1 MKRAASEVMLVLL
14 VTSTFALAFK
24 IQPVRTDG
32 TTIMVRDFNASDPP
46 FPGVGVRINIFP
58 NVSVQYVNSSDYLY
72 VMHGWVVSNWSSLTA
87 DLQSAFLDPQQT
99 NFILQTD
106 APDFQNPPLTQFTYY
121 DTAVDDMYS
130 MFWFQFLPDDLA
142 PGNYSFTG
150 TWSTTGAGNPPNYT
164 PAYTQ
169 NTITLVVNQLLLAK
183 SATFVSCSPNVVSIG
198 WPVTC
203 TATVSGSN
211 PSGTVNWSTSSV
223 GGSFSQSV
231 CNLSNG
237 TCSTTY
243 TDNFTGSVTIATW
256 YSGDSNNVPS
266 SGSTILT
273 VTSGGPVYYS
283 ENYTSV
289 QAAIDAAP
297 PGATVIIAQGFYSES
312 LTVNKTLTIIGEKDP
327 PIFVGGGSGIAI
339 TLLSGASGSVIT
351 GIAITSWDE
360 GILINNASDCK
371 IYNNIMSLISKNGI
385 VLQGTNAVNNQVCWN
400 MFQQNAVAVDLTS
413 SAYNSTVS
421 QNIIS
426 LSTTGL
432 RIETSGN
439 IICANILSQ
448 NQIGINITN
457 SNNKIFHNTFADN
470 TVQVSISMS
479 AANVWDDGYPSGG
492 NYWSSYA
499 GVDKNSG
506 PYQNVT
512 GSDGIGDTPH
522 AIATNNIDRYPLMKP
537 WTVAAGHSVAVISV
551 MTAKTVIGQ
560 GFNCNLTVNVVDN
573 GEYAETFRVTAYANA
588 MAISFRQVSN
598 LNVMC
603 PLLLTFTWET
613 TNLSKGNYTLSAYA
627 WPVPSETSISDN
639 NVTGGTVYVGTPGD
653 LNGDGTVDIYDAIKL
668 AGAFN
673 SNPGSLN
680 WNPNSDVNDDNV
692 VDIYDAIILAG
703 NYGKTT

>member
-1 MKRAASEVMLVLL
+1 MKRAASEAMLVLL

-24 IQPVRTDG
+24 IQPVRADG
-32 TTIMVRDFNASDPP
+32 TTIMVPDFNASDPP
-46 FPGVGVRINIFP
+46 FPGVGVKVSIYHDG
-58 NVSVQYVNSSDYLY
+58 SVQYVNSSDYVY
-72 VMHGWVVSNWSSLTA
+72 VMHGWVVSNWSSFTA

-99 NFILQTD
+99 YFILQTN
-106 APDFQNPPLTQFTYY
+106 ALDFQNPSMTQFTYY

-150 TWSTTGAGNPPNYT
+150 TWSTTGAGNQPNYT
-164 PAYTQ
+164 AAYRQ
-169 NTITLVVNQLLLAK
+169 NRITLVVNQLLLAK
-183 SATFVSCSPNVVSIG
+183 SATFISCLPDVVSIG

-211 PSGTVNWSTSSV
+211 PSGTVIWSTSSV

-237 TCSTTY
+237 TCSTMY
-243 TDNFTGSVTIATW
+243 TDNFTGSVAIAAS

-297 PGATVIIAQGFYSES
+297 PGATVIIAPRFYSES

-327 PIFVGGGSGIAI
+327 PIFSGGGSGIAI
-339 TLLSGASGSVIT
+339 TLLSGASGSIVT
-351 GIAITSWDE
+351 GITITSWDQ
-360 GILINNASDCK
+360 GILINDASDCR
-371 IYNNIMSLISKNGI
+371 IYNNIMSLINNNGI
-385 VLQGTNAVNNQVCWN
+385 VLQGANAVNNQVCWN
-400 MFQQNAVAVDLTS
+400 MFQQDAVAVDLTS
-413 SAYNSTVS
+413 SAYNCTVS

-426 LSTTGL
+426 LSNVGI

-448 NQIGINITN
+448 NDIGINIAN
-457 SNNKIFHNTFADN
+457 SGNKIFHNSFADN
-470 TVQVSISMS
+470 IVQVSISMS

-492 NYWSSYA
+492 NFWSSYA
-499 GVDKNSG
+499 GVDKSSG

-537 WTVAAGHSVAVISV
+537 WTVVAGHSVAVISV

-560 GFNCNLTVNVVDN
+560 GFNCNVTVNVVDN

-588 MAISFRQVSN
+588 VAISFRQVSN
-598 LNVMC
+598 LNVMW
-603 PLLLTFTWET
+603 PLLLTFTLET

-627 WPVPSETSISDN
+627 WPVPDETSISDN
-639 NVTGGTVYVGTPGD
+639 NITGGTVYVGTPGD
-653 LNGDGTVDIYDAIKL
+653 LNGDGTVDIYDAITL

-673 SNPGSLN
+673 SNPGILN
-680 WNPNSDVNDDNV
+680 WSPNSDINNDNI
-692 VDIYDAIILAG
+692 VDIYDAITLAN
-703 NYGKTT
+703 NYGKTV